1 MKALSANSSPA
12 FEGRW
17 LIEQITYVLLFVA
30 AAAST
35 CVEPLAGIAVG
46 IGICIGL
53 AFIGRMQ
60 AAVLFFVALIPFDA
74 QIPSGASQTLY
85 IDLFFGVLAF
95 PILVEIIRRKACLNY
110 RALVWLPFLVYS
122 LGTTISRS
130 NDVKW
135 LLESA
140 LRFAILL
147 IFAEATALYGDGTK
161 TIVILGWV
169 TVPVVLYGFY
179 QLISGGLGPVF
190 MFMSGTSTDE
200 AMDTAG
206 RQFLTG
212 RAYGFFIHPNTLGS
226 FSAVVAVALLA
237 VAGRTENKATS
248 AKCYVLA
255 SVAFIGAVSSGSRG
269 ALMALGVAIFVLL
282 GLSGK
287 KGAIRIAVGVGIIIA
302 VFAIANQFDLLPV
315 SRETSIDEFT
325 RESRLAVWGQ
335 ALLLFL
341 QHPMIGSGWLNFHSI
356 GVFGDTQFG
365 SVNHAHS
372 WYLNTL
378 VESGVV
384 GFVLLVGPVVWL
396 LIRNMRVARHN
407 QTALIV
413 SVSLT
418 VILVHNV
425 VDVIV
430 LSSPQFGLLTG
441 ALIGLAAQ
449 TESAAARSSKNRPE
463 LNRESVHPA

>member
-1 MKALSANSSPA
+1 MKAISTNSSQA
-12 FEGRW
+12 IGGQW
-17 LIEQITYVLLFVA
+17 LIEQITYVLLFMGA
-30 AAAST
+30 AACTFLA
-35 CVEPLAGIAVG
+35 PLAGIAAG

-53 AFIGRMQ
+53 AFIGRMRT
-60 AAVLFFVALIPFDA
+60 AVLFFVALIPFDA

-85 IDLFFGVLAF
+85 VDLFFGVLAF
-95 PILVEIIRRKACLNY
+95 PILVEMIRRQIRMNY

-122 LGTTISRS
+122 LSTTIGRS

-135 LLESA
+135 MLESA

-147 IFAEATALYGDGTK
+147 IFAEAVSLYGDATRI
-161 TIVILGWV
+161 TVLLGWV
-169 TVPVVLYGFY
+169 TVPVVIYGFY
-179 QLISGGLGPVF
+179 QLISGGLGPLY

-200 AMDTAG
+200 ALDTAG
-206 RQFLTG
+206 REFLTG
-212 RAYGFFIHPNTLGS
+212 RAYGFFTHPNTLGS
-226 FSAVVAVALLA
+226 FGAVMTAALLA
-237 VAGRTENKATS
+237 IAGRTDNKATS
-248 AKCYVLA
+248 AKCYALA
-255 SVAFIGAVSSGSRG
+255 SVAFIGIVSSGSRG
-269 ALMALGVAIFVLL
+269 ALMALGAAIFVLL
-282 GLSGK
+282 ALSGK
-287 KGAIRIAVGVGIIIA
+287 KGAIRIAVGIVVIIA

-341 QHPMIGSGWLNFHSI
+341 QHPLIGSGWLNFFSI

-384 GFVLLVGPVVWL
+384 GFVLLVGPLVWL
-396 LIRNMRVARHN
+396 LIRNMRVARQN

-418 VILVHNV
+418 VILVHNA

-430 LSSPQFGLLTG
+430 LSSPQFGLLAGT
-441 ALIGLAAQ
+441 LIGLAAQ
-449 TESAAARSSKNRPE
+449 TESKAVSSAKNKDKPS
-463 LNRESVHPA
+463 LESAQTV